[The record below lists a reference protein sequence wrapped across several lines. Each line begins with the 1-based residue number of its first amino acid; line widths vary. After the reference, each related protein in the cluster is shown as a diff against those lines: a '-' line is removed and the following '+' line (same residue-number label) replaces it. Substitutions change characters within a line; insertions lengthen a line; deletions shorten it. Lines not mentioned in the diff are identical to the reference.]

1 MAIFVGLGA
10 NLAHPRLG
18 PPVATL
24 TAALGTLEGQGIR
37 CARRSHWYRSAPVPA
52 SDQPWFV
59 NGIVEI
65 IVNYSPNE
73 LLTKLHAVEAAF
85 GRIRRRRFEARVLDL
100 DLIAFDDRL
109 SNGCP
114 AEGEPALPHPR
125 MQERAFVL
133 LPLAE
138 LVPDWRHPGL
148 GLDIAALIARLPPEQ
163 TIERLPDRPA
173 ATSGGA

>member
-10 NLAHPRLG
+10 NLTHPRLG

-24 TAALGTLEGQGIR
+24 TAALETLERHDIR
-37 CARRSHWYRSAPVPA
+37 CARHSRWYRSAPVPA

-65 IVNYSPNE
+65 LVKCSPSE
-73 LLTKLHAVEAAF
+73 LLSKLHAVEAGF

-109 SNGCP
+109 SPGCP

-138 LVPDWRHPGL
+138 LAPDWRHPGL
-148 GLDIAALIARLPPEQ
+148 GLEIAALIARLPPEQ
-163 TIERLPDRPA
+163 AIEPLPDQPA
-173 ATSGGA
+173 ATAGRA